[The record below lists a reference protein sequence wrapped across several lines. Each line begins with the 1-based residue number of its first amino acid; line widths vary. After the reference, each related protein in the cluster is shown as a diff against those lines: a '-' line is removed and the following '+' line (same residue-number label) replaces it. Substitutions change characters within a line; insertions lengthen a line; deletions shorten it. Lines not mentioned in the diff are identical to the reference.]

1 MATDPQTRAGMEPDM
16 KTGRDTGRSTETD
29 HALRNAV
36 NSALLSATV
45 ARRLLAQG
53 QATDAAEFLADA
65 CQACERA
72 QHLLGGAAPAADD
85 GNDSLD
91 PA

>member
-1 MATDPQTRAGMEPDM
+1 M
-16 KTGRDTGRSTETD
+16 KTGRDSGRSPETD

-45 ARRLLAQG
+45 ARRLLEQG
-53 QATDAAEFLADA
+53 QASDAAEFLADA

-72 QHLLGGAAPAADD
+72 QRLLGGAAPPAGDC
-85 GNDSLD
+85 GDSLD